1 MTRVAAA
8 TIASR
13 SRVALA
19 RATARSF
26 REQHP
31 EIPFYCLLADEG
43 HGGIRA
49 GREPFEMIAF
59 GALEVPEPER
69 FCFRYGEME
78 LSYAATPFLIAHLLE
93 SGFQSVL
100 FLKQETLVLDR
111 LDSLLEMLERHS
123 VLLTPHFLEPPGGG
137 WALEQERNVLRAG
150 VFNGG
155 VLGFAQCEESQRVLE
170 WWKQKTWRL
179 CLLDVDH
186 GLHYEQRW
194 LDFVPSLA
202 PQCGIVRDAGV
213 NVGHWNLPERRIAV
227 SGGRVTACGAPC
239 RIFRFSG
246 YDPGRPERITRY
258 SAAAVAEAGEAAE
271 VFARYQRLLEECGW
285 RETRA
290 LPYAWDSF
298 DNGARIPYEARR
310 RYRELGDAA
319 RRFGDPFRTA
329 GGDTFYAWLAREH
342 PVALRGGGHG

>member
-1 MTRVAAA
+1 MRAAAA
-8 TIASR
+8 TLASR

-19 RATARSF
+19 RATAKSF

-43 HGGIRA
+43 HGEIRA
-49 GREPFEMIAF
+49 DREPFEMIAF
-59 GALEVPEPER
+59 GALAVPEPRR

-78 LSYAATPFLIAHLLE
+78 LSYAATPFLIAHLLD
-93 SGFQSVL
+93 SGFQRVL

-111 LDSLLEMLERHS
+111 LDALLKMLERHS
-123 VLLTPHFLEPPGGG
+123 VLLTPHLLEPPAGRG
-137 WALEQERNVLRAG
+137 AFERERNVLRAG

-170 WWKQKTWRL
+170 WWKQKTWRQ

-194 LDFVPSLA
+194 LDFVPSLT
-202 PQCGIVRDAGV
+202 PQCGIVRDPGV

-227 SGGRVTACGAPC
+227 RGGRVTACGAPC

-246 YDPGRPERITRY
+246 YDPERPERITRY
-258 SAAAVAEAGEAAE
+258 SPAAVAEAGQAAE
-271 VFARYQRLLEECGW
+271 VFGRYQRLLEECGW
-285 RETRA
+285 RRSRA

-298 DNGARIPYEARR
+298 DNGEPVSYEARR
-310 RYRELGDAA
+310 LYRELGDAA

-329 GGDTFYAWLAREH
+329 GADTFHAWLGLEH
-342 PVALRGGGHG
+342 PAALRGSRHG